1 MACVTIIAKRLRDM
15 PAGILAWWQCAVG
28 TMLLWVWPMQ
38 HGWPAWG
45 MSWAWLAGLGLIHT
59 GLAYTLMYI
68 GMARLD
74 TARIA
79 VFQFVYPAVAIVID
93 WVVFDER
100 LSGLQMAGIGLMS
113 VAIWFAERGRHG

>member
-1 MACVTIIAKRLRDM
+1 
-15 PAGILAWWQCAVG
+15 
-28 TMLLWVWPMQ
+28 MQ

-68 GMARLD
+68 GMARLH

-79 VFQFVYPAVAIVID
+79 VFQFVYPALAIVID
-93 WVVFDER
+93 WLVLDQR
-100 LSGLQMAGIGLMS
+100 LSGVQIAGIALMS
-113 VAIWFAERGRHG
+113 AAIWFAERGRRG

>member
-1 MACVTIIAKRLRDM
+1 M

-93 WVVFDER
+93 WLVFDER
-100 LSGLQMAGIGLMS
+100 LSGVQMAGIALMS
-113 VAIWFAERGRHG
+113 VAMWFAERRRHG